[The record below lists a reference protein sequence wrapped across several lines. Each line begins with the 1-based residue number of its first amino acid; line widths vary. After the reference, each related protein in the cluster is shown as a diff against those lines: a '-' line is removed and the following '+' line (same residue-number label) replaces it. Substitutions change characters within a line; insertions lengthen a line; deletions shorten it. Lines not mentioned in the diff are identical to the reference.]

1 MEEKDLSVIM
11 HHLDNKQTSLHMAES
26 EIAKMQ
32 RQLVHQVDFYF
43 APNARLLALYIRYM
57 SHVPRHSSHVT
68 PNYCHA

>member
-43 APNARLLALYIRYM
+43 APNARLF
-57 SHVPRHSSHVT
+57 
-68 PNYCHA
+68 